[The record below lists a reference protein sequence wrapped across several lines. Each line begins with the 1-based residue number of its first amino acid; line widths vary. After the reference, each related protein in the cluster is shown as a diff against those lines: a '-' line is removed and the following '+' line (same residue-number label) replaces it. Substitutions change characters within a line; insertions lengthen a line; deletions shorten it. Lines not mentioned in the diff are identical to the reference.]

1 MDFRSKIQKAKAT
14 LEESAQTQMELS
26 KLSSEKIVKASDL
39 IVETYRKGGK
49 VIIFG
54 NGGSAADAQHAA
66 SEFVGRFMVDRRS
79 LPAIALTTDSS
90 ILTAVSNDYGFENVF
105 SRQVEAL
112 ADEKDVLIAISTSGT
127 SKNVLD
133 AVKAGKKQKTKI
145 IGLTGKNKSELTQL
159 VDISIDVPSQSTPR
173 IQEAHTTILHII
185 CDLVEQELFEK

>member
-1 MDFRSKIQKAKAT
+1 
-14 LEESAQTQMELS
+14 MELS